1 MANRLYNENPYTDPA
16 NTHPDIIID
25 VPIPHEWESYSYKND
40 VCPSFIFGK
49 LQIFVCDEKTKKL
62 EQFNP
67 KYTVM
72 YADDYGAGY
81 DPLLNSDDWEE
92 VLKFVKDFKPA
103 PTPAEKN
110 KLLEKNIKLVSSLTV
125 DEFQTKCEEYKIEC
139 SYTFSHMDNL
149 IFELAELISIEDYKN
164 DK

>member
-1 MANRLYNENPYTDPA
+1 MANKDYSDNYYTDPA
-16 NTHPDIIID
+16 RTHPDIKLD
-25 VPIPHEWESYSYKND
+25 VPIPREWESHSYIND
-40 VCPSFIFGK
+40 VCPSFVFKG
-49 LQIFVCDEKTKKL
+49 LQIFVCDEKTKKREEL
-62 EQFNP
+62 HT

-72 YADDYGAGY
+72 LEDDYGCSY
-81 DPLLNSDDWEE
+81 DSLLDTDNWEE

-110 KLLEKNIKLVSSLTV
+110 KLLEKNIKFVSSLTV